1 MSIIGRSSTSGA
13 RTCHQLG
20 KMTESLVENDV
31 AVFWDALLE
40 LLLQI
45 PAAVLVLAQR
55 GDLALEDP
63 RDTARGQK
71 VRRRQRGVRELLRVE
86 RVAVRVGVA
95 AGDERDARL
104 DELQEQ
110 DAAEMWGPHM
120 SYGWRLET
128 LAPWKSILLLE
139 KDGFDPFA
147 SLRGPHV
154 SVSDRP
160 LVDGLIRFL
169 EVASITLS

>member
-1 MSIIGRSSTSGA
+1 MQVLFDAIKTSTIA
-13 RTCHQLG
+13 YITIHDLPMELQLPPYLDSLL
-20 KMTESLVENDV
+20 KVESDDDV
-31 AVFWDALLE
+31 
-40 LLLQI
+40 
-45 PAAVLVLAQR
+45 
-55 GDLALEDP
+55 
-63 RDTARGQK
+63 
-71 VRRRQRGVRELLRVE
+71 
-86 RVAVRVGVA
+86 
-95 AGDERDARL
+95 